1 MAVRKHGNRWQVRFQ
16 AGGKRIEETLPRG
29 ASKADAVAYEAKLR
43 RQEIDS
49 VVGRPERKTIGEL
62 LDAYEEQARSLKS
75 YARDLRYR
83 IAVLRNRFGHL
94 DSTSATDVAERIGA
108 TKGLSAAAA
117 NRYLAIVRRCCNIGG
132 VSVEIRQRSGEQ
144 HRSVYLSRAEVDKL
158 AQAAGKW
165 GDLIRFAAL
174 TGLRRSEILRLT
186 QEDIRDGCITLGSDT
201 KSGRGRVVPLS
212 PEGRRI
218 ASRAIPF
225 GISATN
231 LNRVFRAAR
240 VQADLPSIRFHDL
253 RRTYGTWLAQSGENL
268 TDVRDLLGHSNISQ
282 TNTYLG
288 TASVERLKK
297 AVKGLRTR

>member
-49 VVGRPERKTIGEL
+49 LVGRPERKTIGEL

-144 HRSVYLSRAEVDKL
+144 RRSVYLSRAEVDKL

-186 QEDIRDGCITLGSDT
+186 QKDIRDGCVVLGSDT

-212 PEGRRI
+212 DEGRRI
-218 ASRAIPF
+218 AQGIPF
-225 GISATN
+225 AISTTN
-231 LNRVFRAAR
+231 LNRVFRASR
-240 VQADLPSIRFHDL
+240 VRAGLGHVRFHDL
-253 RRTYGTWLAQSGENL
+253 RRTYGTWLAHGGHDL
-268 TDVRDLLGHSNISQ
+268 ATVRDLLGHANISQ